1 MLPGSSTSLTAL
13 FHGSRSH
20 LKLLECVVDGTGEVV
35 LEVRRLLKTDISSY
49 QQKRTGAPQL
59 SQAENQFLA
68 ASGKQISRKTVA
80 RRLRRG
86 LYARRPVVCIPL
98 TREHRTSRL
107 QWCREHHNWTEQDWA
122 CELFSDESRL
132 SLSSDCRRQLIWRE
146 SGTAYRPENIQEKDR
161 YPTCSI
167 MVWAGI
173 MINGRT
179 RLHVVANGTMTGQ
192 RYIDEVL
199 LPHVRLFR
207 GAVSDKFVFMDD
219 NATCYR
225 TLAVQ
230 DCLDSEDIQRLV
242 WPARSPD
249 LNPIENVWDALGRQV
264 AGRNYPPTNK
274 NTLIRALT
282 EEWDKLPLQLLDN
295 VVQSM
300 VRRVECCITLH
311 GGHIPY

>member
-1 MLPGSSTSLTAL
+1 
-13 FHGSRSH
+13 
-20 LKLLECVVDGTGEVV
+20 
-35 LEVRRLLKTDISSY
+35 
-49 QQKRTGAPQL
+49 
-59 SQAENQFLA
+59 
-68 ASGKQISRKTVA
+68 
-80 RRLRRG
+80 
-86 LYARRPVVCIPL
+86 
-98 TREHRTSRL
+98 
-107 QWCREHHNWTEQDWA
+107 
-122 CELFSDESRL
+122 
-132 SLSSDCRRQLIWRE
+132 
-146 SGTAYRPENIQEKDR
+146 
-161 YPTCSI
+161 
-167 MVWAGI
+167 

-199 LPHVRLFR
+199 LSH
-207 GAVSDKFVFMDD
+207 
-219 NATCYR
+219 
-225 TLAVQ
+225 
-230 DCLDSEDIQRLV
+230 DCLDSEGIQRLV

-282 EEWDKLPLQLLDN
+282 EEWDKLLQQLLHN